1 MSMDR
6 RDFLKAL
13 GLVGATSL
21 AGCNGAPLQNL
32 YSYLTPDESM
42 VPGVAYWYATVCR
55 ACPAGCGILVRTRE
69 GRPVKL
75 EGNPEHPVNRGALCS
90 RGQAFVQGLYGRHR
104 IARPLLRRDGVLVE
118 VCWKDALEVVIE
130 KLASARRVGYLGGL
144 DCGAFEDVL
153 HDFLAGFPLTET
165 VIYEPLAPVSMASAG
180 AAIFSHREVPEI
192 DLEGADYVYSVG
204 ADFLD
209 SWLSPVKFSR
219 QWAEGHGFA
228 AGRRMIM
235 EYAGPRRNLTANSA
249 DRWHSIPPDGA
260 VDLLRAIAGE
270 LFELKRDGMES
281 RAVRAVGGV
290 LNKVEGGGTPIGGG
304 QLRRIAAG
312 LAEAERGVVL
322 FGGADVLTA
331 DATRGH
337 MLAMII
343 NLMTGAAGAALRFGY
358 DTAWSKAQGAHHA
371 AALLESAAAGD
382 VDALVTCA
390 SDPVATLP
398 GTVQTEKLL
407 HDAPF
412 ALSLAWERNATT
424 EAADVVLPIHHPLE
438 SWGDYEV
445 NRRTVGLMQPVRA
458 PLHNSSHVGDLLIR
472 LAAAVGGRLRHDEYK
487 RYVVAHHALGDV
499 FGSSSRSADWE
510 DALVRGGEFLPL
522 EERSELFANPAAA
535 LHLPDAAPQP
545 AGNGPLLI
553 TPVSPA
559 LYDGRSTPRD
569 WLLEVPDS
577 LTQTAWEIPAEI
589 SPSDAA
595 ERGIRDGD
603 VCMLSTA
610 SGELTARVHVN
621 SGLVEG
627 TVALRLG
634 GGSAHTREAVASGN
648 VMALMG
654 TTSDPGSRELAR
666 VQTRVTIE
674 RLGSGK
680 LVSTI
685 GSARSEGRYLYL
697 SVDAEQAR
705 AGHWPVMTR
714 HGEKGPEEHG
724 EPLPMPHDEIAI
736 EGSRGPGNITELQE
750 HPEHR
755 WGMVVDLDLCIGC
768 GACAVACYA
777 ENNIPVVGGEEV
789 GRGRELSWI
798 RLEKHVFGDGAEERW
813 RFLPVMCQQC
823 DNAPCE
829 TVCPVF
835 ASYHTQDG
843 LNAQVYNRCVGTRYC
858 SNNCPY
864 KVRRFNYFDYDR
876 EEPASQQLNPDVT
889 VRSRG
894 VMEKCTFCVQRIRQ
908 ATNRAKAERRPLRD
922 GEIQPACVQTCPTGA
937 LFFGDYKKQ
946 DWTMSR
952 LARDPR
958 GYRLLD
964 YHANT
969 RPGVVYLRKVDSDP
983 EKV

>member
-1 MSMDR
+1 MER

-75 EGNPEHPVNRGALCS
+75 EGNPGHPVNRGALCA

-104 IARPLLRRDGVLVE
+104 IAHPLIREDDGLKE
-118 VCWKDALEVVIE
+118 VCWKDALDVVTE
-130 KLASARRVGYLGGL
+130 KLGSAESVGWLGGL
-144 DCGAFEDVL
+144 ESGSFEGVL
-153 HDFLAGFPLTET
+153 YDFLASFQKSDK
-165 VIYEPLAPVSMASAG
+165 VIYEPLAQDSLARVCG
-180 AAIFSHREVPEI
+180 AIFTRQEVPEI
-192 DLEGADYVYSVG
+192 DLDGVDYLFSTGADL
-204 ADFLD
+204 LD

-219 QWAEGHGFA
+219 QWAEGHGFGV
-228 AGRRMIM
+228 GRRLTM
-235 EYAGPRRNLTANSA
+235 EYAGPRRNLTASSA
-249 DRWHSIPPDGA
+249 DRWHAIPPDGA
-260 VDLLRAIAGE
+260 VDLLRAIAGD
-270 LFELKRDGMES
+270 LFELKREAMDGTAV
-281 RAVRAVGGV
+281 RAVRAV
-290 LNKVEGGGTPIGGG
+290 LDRVEGGDAPIESGE
-304 QLRRIAAG
+304 LRRIVARLAG
-312 LAEAERGVVL
+312 SERGLVL

-337 MLAMII
+337 MLAMMI
-343 NLMTGAAGAALRFGY
+343 NIMTGAAGSAICFGEES
-358 DTAWSKAQGAHHA
+358 AWSKARGAHRA
-371 AALLESAAAGD
+371 ISLLESGH
-382 VDALVTCA
+382 DALVIHGA
-390 SDPVATLP
+390 DPVATLP
-398 GTVQTEKLL
+398 GAFGAERKLR
-407 HDAPF
+407 DAPF
-412 ALSLAWERNATT
+412 VLSLAWERNATA
-424 EAADVVLPIHHPLE
+424 EAADVVLPVHHPLE
-438 SWGDYEV
+438 SWGDYAV

-458 PLHNSSHVGDLLIR
+458 PLHDSRHAGDLLIE
-472 LAAAVGGRLRHDEYK
+472 LTTALGGSPDHDEYK
-487 RYVVAHHALGDV
+487 KYVVAHHARGDI
-499 FGSSSRSADWE
+499 FGSAGEPADWE
-510 DALVRGGEFLPL
+510 EALVQGGGFLPP
-522 EERSELFANPAAA
+522 EGDTAFSINPGAANF
-535 LHLPDAAPQP
+535 LPDAAPAV
-545 AGNGPLLI
+545 AGSGPLLI
-553 TPVSPA
+553 APVSSA
-559 LYDGRSTPRD
+559 LYDGRSAPRD

-577 LTQTAWEIPAEI
+577 LTQTAWEIPVEI
-589 SPSDAA
+589 APDVAS
-595 ERGIRDGD
+595 EEGIGDGD
-603 VCMLSTA
+603 LCKLSTA
-610 SGELTARVHVN
+610 NGELTAKALVN
-621 SGLVEG
+621 SGLASG

-634 GGSAHTREAVASGN
+634 GGSAFTREPISGGN
-648 VMALMG
+648 VMALLDV
-654 TTSDPGSRELAR
+654 TSDQGSLELAR

-674 RLGSGK
+674 RLERMK
-680 LVSTI
+680 LVGTS
-685 GSARSEGRYLYL
+685 GGERSEGRYLYL
-697 SVDAEQAR
+697 SVDAEQAN

-714 HGEKGPEEHG
+714 HGEKDHG
-724 EPLPMPHDEIAI
+724 EPLPMPHDEIAL
-736 EGSRGPGNITELQE
+736 EGQRAPGNITELQE

-755 WGMVVDLDLCIGC
+755 WGMVVDLDLCTGC

-777 ENNIPVVGGEEV
+777 ENNIPVVGSEEV

-835 ASYHTQDG
+835 ASYHTEDG
-843 LNAQVYNRCVGTRYC
+843 LNAQIYNRCVGTRYC

-876 EEPASQQLNPDVT
+876 EEPANQQLNPDVT

-894 VMEKCTFCVQRIRQ
+894 VMEKCTFCVQRIRE
-908 ATNRAKAERRPLRD
+908 ATNRAKAEWRMLND
-922 GEIQPACVQTCPTGA
+922 GEIKPACVQTCPTGA
-937 LFFGDYKKQ
+937 LSFGDYKQQ

-952 LARDPR
+952 MARDPR

-983 EKV
+983 DKV